1 MRFYHAVVLVTS
13 CLAAVGDACCRDAL
27 VLKDTIALPETPE
40 RVFTNAAG
48 NVCVDFGKD
57 AFGWV
62 EVYAPAA
69 GLEYFIGMA
78 EGLLE
83 NGSIDR
89 LCGRYVRAHGV
100 KWHTERAGFQRIP
113 IPADLRNLFSAKE
126 GAPVALPKKF
136 GTVTPFRAVEI
147 YSADFP
153 VTAQTIRRYVIRYPA
168 DYDEAHFVSSDIR
181 LNAVWEFCKYSMFA
195 TSFAGQFVDG
205 DRERIPYEADCYAA
219 QLNWYA
225 VSSDYAYPRHSI
237 EYLYA
242 HPTWPT
248 EFRQVSVFSA
258 WADWMWTG
266 DLGLIM
272 KNFNLLKRDKLL
284 LDYRR
289 RDGLLVSGGERRPH
303 PHTTNGLGLADIV
316 DWPKTERDDFD
327 FRDVNA
333 VVNAFHY
340 KSLRL
345 MAEIALALDKAAEAE
360 NFSQMADATYAS
372 YQRVF
377 FNEETGLYVDGE
389 GSRHSALHPN
399 ALALA
404 FGLVPGDRVGRIAD
418 WLESRGM
425 ACSVYFAQYLLE
437 ALYRANRV
445 DSALKLLTAV
455 DNRSWLGMLKMGATI
470 TTEAWNME
478 VKPNMD
484 WNHAWGAT
492 AANVISRFVIGVTP
506 LEPGFKRIQIAPK
519 AGSLSSFAAEVPT
532 PVGRVSVSATG
543 DCLRV
548 FAPADASVVWG
559 RETHRINGLTTNEFL
574 RSSSLT
580 CR

>member
-1 MRFYHAVVLVTS
+1 MSFLRSVALVA
-13 CLAAVGDACCRDAL
+13 LFLVAAADACGGDALAL
-27 VLKDTIALPETPE
+27 KGTVALPEVPE
-40 RVFTNAAG
+40 RIFTNSAG

-62 EVYAPAA
+62 EIHAPAA
-69 GLEYFIGMA
+69 GLEYFVGLA
-78 EGLLE
+78 ECLLE

-89 LCGRYVRAHGV
+89 LCGRYVRAYGI
-100 KWHTERAGFQRIP
+100 KWHTERTGFQRVP
-113 IPADLRNLFSAKE
+113 IPVDLRHSFSVKE
-126 GAPVALPKKF
+126 GSPIALPDEF

-153 VTAQTIRRYVIRYPA
+153 VTMQTIRRYVVRYPA
-168 DYDEAHFVSSDIR
+168 DYDEARFVSSDIR

-205 DRERIPYEADCYAA
+205 DRERIPYEADSYAA

-248 EFRQVSVFSA
+248 EFRQVSVLSA

-266 DLGLIM
+266 DRGSITR
-272 KNFNLLKRDKLL
+272 NFDLLKRHKLL

-289 RDGLLVSGGERRPH
+289 KDGLLVSGGERRPH

-316 DWPKTERDDFD
+316 DWPKAERDGFD

-340 KSLRL
+340 KGLRQ
-345 MAEIALALDKAAEAE
+345 MSEIALALNKIAEAE
-360 NFSQMADATYAS
+360 DFSRMADETYVS
-372 YQRVF
+372 YQRAF

-389 GSRHSALHPN
+389 GSCHSALHPN

-404 FGLVPGDRVGRIAD
+404 FGLVPQDRIGRVAD

-425 ACSVYFAQYLLE
+425 VCSVYFAQYLLE
-437 ALYRANRV
+437 ALYRANRA
-445 DSALKLLTAV
+445 DGALKLLTAT

-492 AANVISRFVIGVTP
+492 AANVISRFVVGVTP
-506 LEPGFKRIQIAPK
+506 LEPGFKRIRIAPNV
-519 AGSLSSFAAEVPT
+519 GSLSSIAAEVPT
-532 PVGRVSVSATG
+532 PIGRVSVSVSG
-543 DCLRV
+543 DCLKV
-548 FAPADASVVWG
+548 LSPAPASVVWG
-559 RETHRINGLTTNEFL
+559 RETHCIDALTASEFL
-574 RSSSLT
+574 RIPSSP